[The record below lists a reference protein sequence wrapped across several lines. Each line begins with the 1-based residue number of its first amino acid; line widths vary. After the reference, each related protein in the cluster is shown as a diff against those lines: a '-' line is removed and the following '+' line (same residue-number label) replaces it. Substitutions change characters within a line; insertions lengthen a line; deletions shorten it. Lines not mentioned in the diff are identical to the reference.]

1 MKPEDIMLSKMSH
14 KKTNTIGFLLHE
26 VSKIIKIIETDYR
39 MVTRGWGQGEMG
51 IRWLMSKEFQI
62 CKMKKILKI
71 GFTTKRTYLTL
82 LVKLAFYVVLT
93 TIGKKKKKKKNR
105 SLTFSCCVPLYL
117 SHSKEAKKCPR
128 TQSFSPQ
135 IHCVCDHRREGEM
148 ARRGPQAD
156 WPPLL

>member
-93 TIGKKKKKKKNR
+93 TIGKKKKKKK
-105 SLTFSCCVPLYL
+105 
-117 SHSKEAKKCPR
+117 E
-128 TQSFSPQ
+128 
-135 IHCVCDHRREGEM
+135 
-148 ARRGPQAD
+148 
-156 WPPLL
+156 